1 MEIKKVVVIGSG
13 TMGSGIA
20 AHLCNANIPVT
31 LLDLKTDI
39 SEKARDNIQRS
50 KPPLLLDKSKIN
62 NIKVGNIF
70 ENFSEVKEADW
81 VVEAVVERIDVKH
94 DIYEKIFKERKKG
107 AIVSSNTSSIPIK
120 VLSQNLTEGE
130 KKDFCITHFF
140 NPVRYMALLEIVKNE
155 NNDLEKINA
164 LKKFCEIE
172 LGKGAIVCNDTP
184 GFLGNRVGVYAMQ
197 IAMTEAFKMKLS
209 IEEADAIFGRPM
221 GIPKTGIFGLYDLI
235 GIDLM
240 ADVLKSFI
248 KELPKTDNFH
258 EVAKEIPLVKKLI
271 ETGYTGRK
279 GKGGFYR
286 INKTDGKKV
295 MEALNLE
302 TGEYHASKKINIKS
316 GKVDLVALINRD
328 DKYGKYAWSVISKII
343 KYASSLIPG
352 ITKEFNDI
360 DEAMRLGFNWS
371 KGPFEMLEE
380 IGVDNFFNKVDEYGN
395 IDFLE
400 NLAKSK
406 NEKFYGERQKYT
418 DIETLG
424 KVKKKATSIDG
435 NDSAKIY
442 RFKDYNIVEFTTKAN
457 ALDYD
462 SMDALNK
469 ATDKPLIIINES
481 MQFSAGVNLSYT
493 MNYADK
499 RDFKSIEKF
508 IKYFQETC
516 KQLKYSDHPV
526 ISAPSGLTLGGGFE
540 VMVQS
545 NFVASHTNIVVGL
558 VETIVGLVPAGG
570 GCKEMLARWL
580 ETEEAKKDPHYAPLR
595 VFDIIG
601 NAKTATSPVEAEPL
615 KYLRAKDKKIMNRN
629 SLLEV
634 SKKIIEEN
642 RDFKTPSENSFNLP
656 GKAVKDEMIKTLE
669 KLYDDKII
677 LDHGMEV
684 GKELANVLSG
694 GDTTIDKTL
703 SEDDM
708 FKLELDSFMRLIET
722 KKTQERIKHTLATG
736 KPLVNYYFLLFFI
749 FYFFITKFFNYL
761 LFFSYL
767 LQIKFSFPFFYSFI
781 FFYNSFFFCNS
792 SFNYFLFF

>member
-31 LLDLKTDI
+31 LLDLKTEI
-39 SEKARDNIQRS
+39 SEQARDKIHKSR
-50 KPPLLLDKSKIN
+50 PPLLLDKSKIN
-62 NIKVGNIF
+62 NIKVGNIID
-70 ENFSEVKEADW
+70 NFDTIKDADW
-81 VVEAVVERIDVKH
+81 VVEAVVERIDIKH
-94 DIYEKIFKERKKG
+94 NIYEKIFKERKKG

-120 VLSQNLTEGE
+120 ILSQNLSDEE

-140 NPVRYMALLEIVKNE
+140 NPVRYMGLLEIVKNE
-155 NNDLEKINA
+155 NNDLDKINY
-164 LKKFCEIE
+164 LKFFCETE
-172 LGKGAIVCNDTP
+172 LGKGVIVCNDTP

-197 IAMTEAFKMKLS
+197 IAMTEAFKMNLS
-209 IEEADAIFGRPM
+209 IEEADSIFGRPM
-221 GIPKTGIFGLYDLI
+221 GVPKTGIFGLYDLI

-248 KELPKTDNFH
+248 KELPKTDKFH

-271 ETGYTGRK
+271 DTGYTGRK

-286 INKTDGKKV
+286 VNKSDGKKV

-302 TGEYHASKKINIKS
+302 TGEYSPSKKINIKS
-316 GKVDLVALINRD
+316 EKVDLIALINRD

-360 DEAMRLGFNWS
+360 DEAMRLGFNWA

-380 IGVDNFFNKVDEYGN
+380 IGVANFFDKVDDYKGN
-395 IDFLE
+395 NFLE
-400 NLAKSK
+400 NLAKTK

-418 DIETLG
+418 EIETLG
-424 KVKKKATSIDG
+424 KVKKTAISIDG
-435 NDSAKIY
+435 NNSAEIY
-442 RFKDYNIVEFTTKAN
+442 RFKDYNIVEFKTKAN
-457 ALDYD
+457 TLDYD
-462 SMDALNK
+462 SMDALKK

-493 MNYADK
+493 MNFADK
-499 RDFKSIEKF
+499 GDFKSIEKF
-508 IKYFQETC
+508 IRYFQETC

-526 ISAPSGLTLGGGFE
+526 VSAPSGLTLGGGFE

-580 ETEEAKKDPHYAPLR
+580 ETEEAKKDPHYAPLK

-601 NAKTATSPVEAEPL
+601 YAKTAMSPVEAEPL
-615 KYLRAKDKKIMNRN
+615 KYLRPKDKKIMNRN

-634 SKKIIEEN
+634 SKKILEEN
-642 RDFKTPSENSFNLP
+642 RNFKAPNETIFNLP
-656 GKAVKDEMIKTLE
+656 GKVVKAEMIKILE
-669 KLYDDKII
+669 KLYENKVI

-694 GDTTIDKTL
+694 GDTTMNKTL
-703 SEDDM
+703 SERDM
-708 FKLELDSFMRLIET
+708 FNLELDSFMRLIET
-722 KKTQERIKHTLATG
+722 NKTQERIKHTLATG
-736 KPLVNYYFLLFFI
+736 KPLIN
-749 FYFFITKFFNYL
+749 
-761 LFFSYL
+761 
-767 LQIKFSFPFFYSFI
+767 
-781 FFYNSFFFCNS
+781 
-792 SFNYFLFF
+792 

>member
-20 AHLCNANIPVT
+20 AQLCNANIPVT
-31 LLDLKTDI
+31 LLDLKTEI
-39 SEKARDNIQRS
+39 SKKARDRIHKSR
-50 KPPLLLDKSKIN
+50 PPLLLDKSKIN
-62 NIKVGNIF
+62 NIKVGNILDDF
-70 ENFSEVKEADW
+70 AEVNEADW
-81 VVEAVVERIDVKH
+81 VVEAVVERIDIKH

-120 VLSQNLTEGE
+120 VLSQNLTEEE

-140 NPVRYMALLEIVKNE
+140 NPVRYMDLLEIVKNE
-155 NNDLEKINA
+155 NNDLEKINS
-164 LKKFCEIE
+164 LKKFCETE

-209 IEEADAIFGRPM
+209 VEEADATFGRPM

-248 KELPKTDNFH
+248 KELPETDKFH

-271 ETGYTGRK
+271 DTGYTGRK

-286 INKTDGKKV
+286 INKTDDKKI

-302 TGEYHASKKINIKS
+302 TGEYSPSKKINIKS
-316 GKVDLVALINRD
+316 EKVDLKTLINRD
-328 DKYGKYAWSVISKII
+328 DKYGEYAWSVISKII
-343 KYASSLIPG
+343 KYASSLVPG

-360 DEAMRLGFNWS
+360 DEAMRLGFNWA

-380 IGVDNFFNKVDEYGN
+380 IGVTNFFDKIDDYKGN
-395 IDFLE
+395 NFLE

-406 NEKFYGERQKYT
+406 NEKFYGQRQKYT

-424 KVKKKATSIDG
+424 KVKKRALSIDG
-435 NDSAKIY
+435 NNSAEIY

-462 SMDALNK
+462 SMDALKK

-493 MNYADK
+493 MEFADK
-499 RDFKSIEKF
+499 GDFKSIEKF
-508 IKYFQETC
+508 IRYFQETC
-516 KQLKYSDHPV
+516 KHLKYSDHPV

-540 VMVQS
+540 VMVHS

-558 VETIVGLVPAGG
+558 VETIVGLIPAGG

-580 ETEEAKKDPHYAPLR
+580 DTEEAKKDPCYASLK

-601 NAKTATSPVEAEPL
+601 YGKTATSPIEAEPM
-615 KYLRAKDKKIMNRN
+615 KYLRPADKKIMNRN

-634 SKKIIEEN
+634 SKKILEDN
-642 RDFKTPSENSFNLP
+642 RDFKAPSETKLNLQ
-656 GKAVKDEMIKTLE
+656 GNAAKEKMIKILETL
-669 KLYDDKII
+669 YNDKVI

-694 GDTTIDKTL
+694 GDTNIDKTL
-703 SEDDM
+703 SEEDL
-708 FKLELDSFMRLIET
+708 FKLELDAFMKLIET
-722 KKTQERIKHTLATG
+722 KETQDRIKHTLATG
-736 KPLVNYYFLLFFI
+736 KPLIN
-749 FYFFITKFFNYL
+749 
-761 LFFSYL
+761 
-767 LQIKFSFPFFYSFI
+767 
-781 FFYNSFFFCNS
+781 
-792 SFNYFLFF
+792 

>member
-1 MEIKKVVVIGSG
+1 MKIKNVVVIGSG

-31 LLDLKTDI
+31 LLDLKTEI
-39 SEKARDNIQRS
+39 SEKARERIHKSR
-50 KPPLLLDKSKIN
+50 PPLLIDKSKIN
-62 NIKVGNIF
+62 NIKVGNIDD
-70 ENFSEVKEADW
+70 NFDVVKDADW

-94 DIYEKIFKERKKG
+94 QIYEKIFKVRKNG

-120 VLSQNLTEGE
+120 VLSEHLTDTE

-140 NPVRYMALLEIVKNE
+140 NPVRYMGLLEIVKNQ
-155 NNDLEKINA
+155 NNDLNKINQ
-164 LKKFCEIE
+164 LKEFCEIE

-184 GFLGNRVGVYAMQ
+184 GFLGNRIGVYAMQ

-209 IEEADAIFGRPM
+209 VEEADAIFGRPM
-221 GIPKTGIFGLYDLI
+221 GIPKTGVFGLYDLI

-248 KELPKTDNFH
+248 KELPETDEFH

-286 INKTDGKKV
+286 MNKTGETKV
-295 MEALNLE
+295 MEAINLE
-302 TGEYHASKKINIKS
+302 TGDYSPSKKIDLKS
-316 GKVDLVALINRD
+316 DKVDLKGLIERK
-328 DKYGKYAWSVISKII
+328 DKYGDYAWSVISKII
-343 KYASSLIPG
+343 KYASSLVPG

-360 DEAMRLGFNWS
+360 DEAMRLGFNWA

-380 IGVDNFFNKVDEYGN
+380 IGVNNFFNKIHDYSDN
-395 IDFLE
+395 NFLE
-400 NLAKSK
+400 ALSKTK
-406 NEKFYGERQKYT
+406 NEDFYGERQKYT
-418 DIETLG
+418 NIETLG
-424 KVKKKATSIDG
+424 KVKKTASSLDG

-442 RFKDYNIVEFTTKAN
+442 RFNDYNIVEFTTKAN

-462 SMDALNK
+462 SMDALKK

-481 MQFSAGVNLSYT
+481 MQFSAGVNLTYT
-493 MNYADK
+493 MKFADK
-499 RDFKSIEKF
+499 NDFKSIEKF

-516 KQLKYSDHPV
+516 RYLKYSKYPV

-558 VETIVGLVPAGG
+558 VETIVGLIPAGG

-580 ETEEAKKDPHYAPLR
+580 DTKEAKADPNYAPLK

-601 NAKTATSPVEAEPL
+601 YGKTATSPVEAEPL
-615 KYLRAKDKKIMNRN
+615 KYLRPQDKKIMNRN

-634 SKKIIEEN
+634 SKKIL
-642 RDFKTPSENSFNLP
+642 SENKNFKVPEEPKFKLP
-656 GKAVKDEMIKTLE
+656 GESVRVEMNKIIE
-669 KLYDDKII
+669 KLYNDKVI
-677 LDHGMEV
+677 LDHGVEV
-684 GKELANVLSG
+684 AKELAHVLSG
-694 GDTTIDKTL
+694 GDTSFDKTL
-703 SEDDM
+703 SEDDL
-708 FKLELDSFMRLIET
+708 FKLELDAFMRLIET
-722 KKTQERIKHTLATG
+722 EKTQERIKHTLATG
-736 KPLVNYYFLLFFI
+736 KPLVN
-749 FYFFITKFFNYL
+749 
-761 LFFSYL
+761 
-767 LQIKFSFPFFYSFI
+767 
-781 FFYNSFFFCNS
+781 
-792 SFNYFLFF
+792 

>member
-20 AHLCNANIPVT
+20 AQLCNANIPVT
-31 LLDLKTDI
+31 LLDLKTEI
-39 SEKARDNIQRS
+39 SKKARDRIHKSR
-50 KPPLLLDKSKIN
+50 PPLLLDKSKIN
-62 NIKVGNIF
+62 NIKVGNILDDF
-70 ENFSEVKEADW
+70 DEVNEADW
-81 VVEAVVERIDVKH
+81 VVEAVVERIDIKH

-120 VLSQNLTEGE
+120 VLSQNLTEEE

-140 NPVRYMALLEIVKNE
+140 NPVRYMDLLEIVKNE
-155 NNDLEKINA
+155 NNDLEKINS
-164 LKKFCEIE
+164 LKKFCETE

-209 IEEADAIFGRPM
+209 VEEADATFGRPM

-248 KELPKTDNFH
+248 KELPETDKFH

-271 ETGYTGRK
+271 DTGYTGRK

-286 INKTDGKKV
+286 INKTDDKKI

-302 TGEYHASKKINIKS
+302 TGEYSPSKKINIKS
-316 GKVDLVALINRD
+316 EKVDLKTLINRD
-328 DKYGKYAWSVISKII
+328 DKYGEYAWSVISKII
-343 KYASSLIPG
+343 KYASSLVPG

-360 DEAMRLGFNWS
+360 DVAMRLGFNWA

-380 IGVDNFFNKVDEYGN
+380 IGVTNFFDKIDDYKGN
-395 IDFLE
+395 NFLE

-406 NEKFYGERQKYT
+406 NEKFYGQRQKYT

-424 KVKKKATSIDG
+424 KVKKRALSIDG
-435 NDSAKIY
+435 NNSAEIY

-462 SMDALNK
+462 SMDALKK

-481 MQFSAGVNLSYT
+481 MQFSAGINLSYT
-493 MNYADK
+493 MEFADK
-499 RDFKSIEKF
+499 GDFKSIEKF
-508 IKYFQETC
+508 IRYFQETC
-516 KQLKYSDHPV
+516 KHLKYSDHPV

-540 VMVQS
+540 VMVHS

-558 VETIVGLVPAGG
+558 VETIVGLIPAGG

-580 ETEEAKKDPHYAPLR
+580 DTEEAKKDPCYASLK

-601 NAKTATSPVEAEPL
+601 YGKTATSPIEAEPM
-615 KYLRAKDKKIMNRN
+615 KYLRPADKKIMNRN

-634 SKKIIEEN
+634 SKKILEDN
-642 RDFKTPSENSFNLP
+642 RDFKAPSETKLNLQ
-656 GKAVKDEMIKTLE
+656 GNAAKEKMIKILETL
-669 KLYDDKII
+669 YNDKVI

-694 GDTTIDKTL
+694 GDTNIDKTL
-703 SEDDM
+703 SEEDL
-708 FKLELDSFMRLIET
+708 FKLELDAFMKLIET
-722 KKTQERIKHTLATG
+722 KETQDRIKHTLATG
-736 KPLVNYYFLLFFI
+736 KPLIN
-749 FYFFITKFFNYL
+749 
-761 LFFSYL
+761 
-767 LQIKFSFPFFYSFI
+767 
-781 FFYNSFFFCNS
+781 
-792 SFNYFLFF
+792 

>member
-31 LLDLKTDI
+31 LLDLKTEI
-39 SEKARDNIQRS
+39 SEQAREKIHKS
-50 KPPLLLDKSKIN
+50 KPPLLLDKSKID
-62 NIKVGNIF
+62 NIKIGNISD
-70 ENFSEVKEADW
+70 NFSEVTEADW

-94 DIYEKIFKERKKG
+94 EIYEKIFKARKKG

-120 VLSQNLTEGE
+120 ILSQNLSEEE

-140 NPVRYMALLEIVKNE
+140 NPVRYMGLLEIVKSE
-155 NNDLEKINA
+155 NNDLKKINS
-164 LKKFCEIE
+164 LKEFCETE

-197 IAMTEAFKMKLS
+197 IAMTEAFKMNLS
-209 IEEADAIFGRPM
+209 VEEADAIFGRPM

-240 ADVLKSFI
+240 GDVLKSFI
-248 KELPKTDNFH
+248 KELPEGDKFH

-286 INKTDGKKV
+286 INKIDGKKI

-302 TGEYHASKKINIKS
+302 TGDYSPSKKINIKTER
-316 GKVDLVALINRD
+316 VDLKNLINRD

-343 KYASSLIPG
+343 KYASSLVPG

-380 IGVDNFFNKVDEYGN
+380 IGVANFFNKIDEYKN
-395 IDFLE
+395 NDFLE
-400 NLAKSK
+400 NLEKSK
-406 NEKFYGERQKYT
+406 NEDFYGERQKYT
-418 DIETLG
+418 KIETLG
-424 KVKKKATSIDG
+424 KVKKTAISVDG
-435 NDSAKIY
+435 NNSAKIY

-457 ALDYD
+457 ALDYN
-462 SMDALNK
+462 SMDALKK

-493 MNYADK
+493 MEFADK
-499 RDFKSIEKF
+499 RNFKAIEKF

-516 KQLKYSDHPV
+516 KHLKYSDYPV

-540 VMVQS
+540 VMVHS

-558 VETIVGLVPAGG
+558 VESIVGLIPAGG

-580 ETEEAKKDPHYAPLR
+580 DTEKAKQDPHYASLK

-601 NAKTATSPVEAEPL
+601 YGKTATSPVEAIPM
-615 KYLRAKDKKIMNRN
+615 KYLKLQDKKIMNRN

-634 SKKIIEEN
+634 SKKILEDN
-642 RDFKTPSENSFNLP
+642 RDFKAPSETKFFLAGNS
-656 GKAVKDEMIKTLE
+656 VKVKMIQILETL
-669 KLYDDKII
+669 YNDKII
-677 LDHGMEV
+677 LDHGMKV
-684 GKELANVLSG
+684 GIELANVLSG
-694 GDTTIDKTL
+694 GETSIDKVL
-703 SEDDM
+703 SEEDL
-708 FKLELDSFMRLIET
+708 FKLELDAFMNLIET
-722 KKTQERIKHTLATG
+722 KETQDRIKHTLSTG
-736 KPLVNYYFLLFFI
+736 KPLIN
-749 FYFFITKFFNYL
+749 
-761 LFFSYL
+761 
-767 LQIKFSFPFFYSFI
+767 
-781 FFYNSFFFCNS
+781 
-792 SFNYFLFF
+792 